1 METNV
6 GNIISNHEK
15 QLINYLT
22 NQAADTLDEI
32 KLMEKSLENL
42 TEGDDTFTK
51 VLDDIIQM
59 KINDMSVLKF
69 RLAWLQS
76 QLKTIISLNK

>member
-22 NQAADTLDEI
+22 NQISDTLHETRMI
-32 KLMEKSLENL
+32 EKSLDIL
-42 TEGDDTFTK
+42 TEGDDTFAQAI
-51 VLDDIIQM
+51 DDIIQM
-59 KINDMSVLKF
+59 KIKDMSVLKF
-69 RLAWLQS
+69 RLGWLES

>member
-22 NQAADTLDEI
+22 NQAADTLDKI
-32 KLMEKSLENL
+32 KLIEKSLDIL
-42 TEGDDTFTK
+42 TEGDDTFAQA
-51 VLDDIIQM
+51 VDDIIQM
-59 KINDMSVLKF
+59 KIKDMSVLKF

-76 QLKTIISLNK
+76 QLKNINSLNK

>member
-22 NQAADTLDEI
+22 NQISDTLHETRMI
-32 KLMEKSLENL
+32 EKSLDIL
-42 TEGDDTFTK
+42 TEGDDAFAQA
-51 VLDDIIQM
+51 VDDIIQM
-59 KINDMSVLKF
+59 KIKDMSVLKF
-69 RLAWLQS
+69 RLGWLES
-76 QLKTIISLNK
+76 QLKTIKSLNQ